1 MRQSPRIG
9 GLQEWAGIEC
19 VMPNLLT
26 HPPRLPLVSASI
38 LSADFAAMGEECR
51 SVLAAG
57 ADMLHLDVMDGHFAP
72 NLTMGPD
79 MCKAVRASVPDA
91 FLDVHLMVTNP
102 SRFIE
107 SFTMAGVD
115 HLTFHVE
122 ALGGYKAVKLAR
134 IIRTAGATAGIALN
148 PATDVSTILP
158 IIKHF
163 DMVLV
168 MSVVP
173 GYSGQAFIESVLA
186 NVRLISAKLRPDQR
200 LEMDGG
206 IGVETASACVEA
218 GCDVLAAAS
227 AIFGQPPET
236 RAGIIDQLRKAGR
249 SENVQNQEL
258 RAENN

>member
-1 MRQSPRIG
+1 MS
-9 GLQEWAGIEC
+9 
-19 VMPNLLT
+19 NLLT

-38 LSADFAAMGEECR
+38 LSADFAVMGEQCQ

-79 MCKAVRASVPDA
+79 MCKAVRASVPQA

-102 SRFIE
+102 SQFVE
-107 SFTMAGVD
+107 PFVLAGAD

-122 ALGGYKAVKLAR
+122 AVGGHKAVKLAR
-134 IIRTAGATAGIALN
+134 TIRTAGATVGIALN
-148 PATDVSTILP
+148 PDTDVSAVLP
-158 IIKHF
+158 IVEHF

-173 GYSGQAFIESVLA
+173 GYSGQVFIESVLE
-186 NVRLISAKLRPDQR
+186 NVRLIKAKLRSNQR

-206 IGVETASACVEA
+206 IGIETAAKCVEA
-218 GCDVLAAAS
+218 GCDVLASAS
-227 AIFGQPPET
+227 AIFSQPPEA
-236 RAGIIDQLRKAGR
+236 RRGIISQLHDAGK
-249 SENVQNQEL
+249 SENLQNRGL
-258 RAENN
+258 RANTG